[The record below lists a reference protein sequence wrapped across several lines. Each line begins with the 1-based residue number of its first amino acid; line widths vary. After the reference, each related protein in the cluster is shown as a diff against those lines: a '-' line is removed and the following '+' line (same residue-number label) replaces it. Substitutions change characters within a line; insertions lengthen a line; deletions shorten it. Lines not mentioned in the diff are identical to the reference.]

1 MAVSVFLT
9 APKTAFAASYRS
21 VSVEE
26 NYGYANQ
33 VLSQVNKQRAAKGL
47 KALKMDGSLL
57 QSAMFR
63 AAELTVKFSH
73 ERPNG
78 TMCFSAANG
87 TMCAENIA
95 MGQTSPTAVM
105 NSWMNSTGHKANIL
119 MAEAQSIGIG
129 CVKYGGTWYWVQCF
143 GWDAGDGKT
152 KSGTAKRTVQVS
164 LTEGTQTKYA
174 ATKAKTAIKKIKLST
189 TAYTYSGK
197 VKKPAV
203 TVYDSKG
210 RKVSSKSYTVAYSKG
225 RKNVGRY
232 TVKVT
237 AKGSYTGTLKATF
250 TIKPKGTG
258 LSSLSGS
265 SKGFTARWKKQTAQT
280 TGYQIQYSTSSKFKS
295 AKTVTVA
302 KNKTTS
308 KKITKL
314 KAKKKYYVRVRTYKT
329 VGKTKYYSAWSKA
342 KAVTTKR

>member
-1 MAVSVFLT
+1 MKKITSLFLAFIMAASVFLAVPQT
-9 APKTAFAASYRS
+9 TFAASYRS

-63 AAELTVKFSH
+63 ATELTVKFSH

-78 TMCFSAANG
+78 TSCKTANAKMSG
-87 TMCAENIA
+87 ENIA
-95 MGQTSPTAVM
+95 YGYATPNEVM
-105 NSWMNSTGHKANIL
+105 EGWMNSKGHRDNIL
-119 MAEAQSIGIG
+119 TANYQSIGIG
-129 CVKYGGTWYWVQCF
+129 CIKYGGRWYWVQCF
-143 GWDAGDGKT
+143 SCNAGDGKT
-152 KSGTAKRTVQVS
+152 KSGTTKKTVQVP
-164 LTEGTQTKYA
+164 LA
-174 ATKAKTAIKKIKLST
+174 PIKKIKLST
-189 TAYTYSGK
+189 TAYTYNGK

-203 TVYDSKG
+203 TVYDSQG
-210 RKVSSKSYTVAYSKG
+210 RKVSSKNYTVAYSKG

-265 SKGFTARWKKQTAQT
+265 SKGFTARWKKQTTQT